1 MSSGPFTYSLSA
13 AAALVMRRLMEQP
26 DRQTAQEIAD
36 APGATE
42 QIDAD
47 AARGGLGELGEH
59 GLAAEDSDGRWH
71 LTDTGRD
78 AQQPA

>member
-13 AAALVMRRLMEQP
+13 AAAFVMRRLMEQP
-26 DRQTAQEIAD
+26 DRQTPQEIAD
-36 APGATE
+36 ASDATD

-47 AARGGLGELGEH
+47 AARGGLGELGLH
-59 GLAAEDSDGRWH
+59 GLAAADADGRWQ
-71 LTDTGRD
+71 LTDAGRQ